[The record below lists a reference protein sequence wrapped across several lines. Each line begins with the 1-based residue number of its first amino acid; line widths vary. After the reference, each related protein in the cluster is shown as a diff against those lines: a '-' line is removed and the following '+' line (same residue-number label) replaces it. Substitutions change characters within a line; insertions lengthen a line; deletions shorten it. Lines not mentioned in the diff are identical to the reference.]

1 MVVTTRFDIYHI
13 YHTRAQAAETLG
25 ISLDELD
32 QSIQSGKYENLEV
45 KEYGKDFN
53 IYDYKTIHGKRGE

>member
-1 MVVTTRFDIYHI
+1 MVVTTRFDIYYI

-25 ISLDELD
+25 ISLEELD
-32 QSIQSGKYENLEV
+32 QSIQTGKYENIEV